1 MASQTISH
9 YRIIEKLGEGG
20 MGVVYKAED
29 LKLKRTVAL
38 KFLSPQA
45 LGSEEDKT
53 RFLREAQAAAA
64 LDHPNIC
71 TVHEIDEVDGQT
83 FIVMAFLEGQTL
95 AEKIKA
101 GPLELDEA
109 LEFATQL
116 ARGLQAA
123 HLKGTFHRDIK
134 PANLII
140 TESVPSQKLLKITDF
155 GLAQLAER
163 SRLTRP
169 EITLGTLA
177 YMSPEQTEAAG
188 TDQRTDLWALGCV
201 TYEMVSGQLPF
212 RGDYNQAVQYSIL
225 QEEPEPLTGLR
236 TGVPMELE
244 WIVGKC
250 LAKKRD
256 DRYPEAAALIL
267 DLSTLRKKLEAGQ
280 SSVIETSRPP
290 LASEMGAAAA
300 PAQSGPIESSAR
312 QGLPLAKYHV
322 IEDLESGDDSVV
334 YRAEDTQLNRSV
346 TINVVPE
353 SAAREAKRRRRMKDR
368 ALVAAVV
375 LLIAS
380 LAAVAGLWLRSRDP
394 AEPLLLRRFAYTPP
408 DQLPLDR
415 FWAPVAISPNGRHI
429 AVVGGEGAESKLW
442 IRDLDQQQAR
452 SIEGTEGAVSL
463 FWSPGSDFVG
473 FAADGELKKVS
484 LLGGVSLRLCDLPNG
499 NFVGGSWSPDGEVI
513 VFSTAVPA
521 ALYEVSARGGP
532 PDLLISAETSEPS
545 PEKLT
550 GGIVSPHFLPAE
562 AGRRVLAFTFGTQ
575 TDQTM
580 VIEDLESGQRKSLGP
595 GHQPFYS
602 AGHLVYQLS
611 PATEDLWALPF
622 SLETLTAAG

>member
-1 MASQTISH
+1 VANQTISH

-201 TYEMVSGQLPF
+201 TYEMVSG
-212 RGDYNQAVQYSIL
+212 
-225 QEEPEPLTGLR
+225 
-236 TGVPMELE
+236 
-244 WIVGKC
+244 
-250 LAKKRD
+250 
-256 DRYPEAAALIL
+256 
-267 DLSTLRKKLEAGQ
+267 
-280 SSVIETSRPP
+280 
-290 LASEMGAAAA
+290 
-300 PAQSGPIESSAR
+300 
-312 QGLPLAKYHV
+312 
-322 IEDLESGDDSVV
+322 
-334 YRAEDTQLNRSV
+334 
-346 TINVVPE
+346 
-353 SAAREAKRRRRMKDR
+353 
-368 ALVAAVV
+368 
-375 LLIAS
+375 
-380 LAAVAGLWLRSRDP
+380 
-394 AEPLLLRRFAYTPP
+394 
-408 DQLPLDR
+408 
-415 FWAPVAISPNGRHI
+415 
-429 AVVGGEGAESKLW
+429 
-442 IRDLDQQQAR
+442 
-452 SIEGTEGAVSL
+452 
-463 FWSPGSDFVG
+463 
-473 FAADGELKKVS
+473 
-484 LLGGVSLRLCDLPNG
+484 
-499 NFVGGSWSPDGEVI
+499 
-513 VFSTAVPA
+513 
-521 ALYEVSARGGP
+521 
-532 PDLLISAETSEPS
+532 
-545 PEKLT
+545 
-550 GGIVSPHFLPAE
+550 
-562 AGRRVLAFTFGTQ
+562 
-575 TDQTM
+575 
-580 VIEDLESGQRKSLGP
+580 
-595 GHQPFYS
+595 
-602 AGHLVYQLS
+602 
-611 PATEDLWALPF
+611 
-622 SLETLTAAG
+622 